1 MRERKPQATTENGV
15 WHIAGSEVQTSLI
28 SLVVGGRF
36 PTLLSGVTG
45 FDWRQ
50 SPKGKRQEV
59 GSIPTT
65 SKGEPMKYITRI
77 HRVEAIK
84 YDGSNKAEI
93 EALVSGQLENFVYLL
108 DNGNLLVRDGT
119 VHIGDWVVLDGSVTI
134 LSHNQFMELYEE
146 ASAKEYIERVGR

>member
-1 MRERKPQATTENGV
+1 
-15 WHIAGSEVQTSLI
+15 
-28 SLVVGGRF
+28 
-36 PTLLSGVTG
+36 
-45 FDWRQ
+45 
-50 SPKGKRQEV
+50 
-59 GSIPTT
+59 
-65 SKGEPMKYITRI
+65 MKYITRI